1 MEKIKTQNLENKN
14 RKLVATCERIV
25 FTKMNLELDD
35 FVHNAPIPFGKHRNK
50 TLIVIYEEDPEY
62 LKFICGQSWKGDD
75 KNKFSWIPEKFPEFS
90 DASKKYLKAIDK
102 KSKSKKNKNNSLF
115 VTKRQIHSLN
125 ENEDDT
131 GSDTD
136 KMELDEYQTPTK
148 KQKNIPTKKISAFFA
163 KSPQT
168 GNHTT
173 RNNKNNHNALN
184 SQKCILNE
192 ANASN
197 NFEDLFQTCCLIA
210 KEVADLLANGNSEA
224 TYEQAMVNALYDRR
238 IPYKRQV
245 QYSQCVQGHMLNTGI
260 LDLEVDHN
268 LLLELKAGHDKIK
281 DEHKTQLM
289 RYLHCKR
296 ENWPSNRKD
305 EELIA
310 AIILF
315 SKSGEVHV
323 WRA

>member
-1 MEKIKTQNLENKN
+1 
-14 RKLVATCERIV
+14 
-25 FTKMNLELDD
+25 MNLELDD
-35 FVHNAPIPFGKHRNK
+35 FVHNAQIPFGKHRNK
-50 TLIVIYEEDPEY
+50 TLIVIYEEDPDY

-90 DASKKYLKAIDK
+90 EASRNYLKAINK
-102 KSKSKKNKNNSLF
+102 NAKSKKNKSLF
-115 VTKRQIHSLN
+115 LTKRQIHN
-125 ENEDDT
+125 VHENQEDT

-136 KMELDEYQTPTK
+136 KMELDEYETPTK
-148 KQKNIPTKKISAFFA
+148 KQKNISNKKISAFFA
-163 KSPQT
+163 KSPQKA
-168 GNHTT
+168 NHTHGD
-173 RNNKNNHNALN
+173 NKNDRKTLN
-184 SQKCILNE
+184 SQKCSLNV

-210 KEVADLLANGNSEA
+210 KEVADLLSNGNSEA

-296 ENWPSNRKD
+296 ENLPSDRKD

-315 SKSGEVHV
+315 SKSGEVQV